1 MAELTGPA
9 RRAAAFRR
17 MREAHRTE
25 MAEDYVELISDLIL
39 THGEARLA
47 DLSIYIGVTSGT
59 AAKVVQRLQRD
70 GLVES
75 RPYRSIFLTP
85 EGEAMAE
92 MSRRRHKIVEE
103 FLRALGVDELTA
115 EADAEGIEH
124 HVSKETLAAFERITG
139 LLGDKREKSGSGSGS
154 RS

>member
-39 THGEARLA
+39 TNGEARLA
-47 DLSIYIGVTSGT
+47 DLSVHIGVTSAT
-59 AAKVVQRLQRD
+59 AAKVVQRLQRA

-92 MSRRRHKIVEE
+92 MSRRRHKIVED

-124 HVSKETLAAFERITG
+124 HVSKETLAAFERITKMLSG
-139 LLGDKREKSGSGSGS
+139 REQS
-154 RS
+154 

>member
-1 MAELTGPA
+1 
-9 RRAAAFRR
+9 

-25 MAEDYVELISDLIL
+25 MAEDYVELISDLLL

-47 DLSIYIGVTSGT
+47 DLSVHIGVTTGT
-59 AAKVVQRLQRD
+59 AAKVVQRLQRA

-75 RPYRSIFLTP
+75 RPYRSIFLTQ

-92 MSRRRHKIVEE
+92 MSRGRHKIVEE
-103 FLRALGVDELTA
+103 FLRALGIDELTA

-124 HVSKETLAAFERITG
+124 HVSRETLAAFERITRM
-139 LLGDKREKSGSGSGS
+139 LSDEREKP
-154 RS
+154 